1 MTMTNT
7 LAIGESLSIDPDT
20 ANGVLHV
27 VLNRPGK
34 RNALDLDMVR
44 SLTRAID
51 ARPADTRVILLSGGD
66 FFCAGADISVYG
78 RGDLGEIGELTRAAG
93 VLVEAIAAV
102 PVPVI
107 AAVEGMAL
115 GGGFEVALA
124 ADLVVAGNTAK
135 LGLPEVSLGLIPGW
149 GGTQRLAAQV
159 GGRKA
164 KQLIMFQQRLTA
176 AEAYELGLVNEVV
189 PAGTSL
195 DRALEWAAVL
205 ADSSA
210 SALAA
215 TKELVSGAERAL
227 AYSDE
232 RATLME
238 LFTSADG
245 VEGVAAFVEKR
256 PAAFRR

>member
-1 MTMTNT
+1 MNET
-7 LAIGESLSIDPDT
+7 LIAESVTVDADVDAGI
-20 ANGVLHV
+20 LHL
-27 VLNRPGK
+27 VLNRPEK
-34 RNALDLDMVR
+34 RNAFDLDMVR
-44 SLTRAID
+44 SLTRIID
-51 ARPADTRVILLSGGD
+51 GRPPGIRVIVLSGGA
-66 FFCAGADISVYG
+66 FFCAGADIAVYG
-78 RGDLGEIGELTRAAG
+78 RADQGEIGELTRAAG
-93 VLVEAIAAV
+93 VLVETIATV

-124 ADLVVAGNTAK
+124 ADLIVAGDTAK
-135 LGLPEVSLGLIPGW
+135 FGLPELSLGLVPGW
-149 GGTQRLAAQV
+149 GGTQRLTAQV

-164 KQLIMFQQRLTA
+164 KEIIMLGKRLPA
-176 AEAYELGLVNEVV
+176 AQACELGLVNEVV
-189 PAGTSL
+189 PAGACR
-195 DRALEWAAVL
+195 DRALEL
-205 ADSSA
+205 AGQLAGSSA

-245 VEGVAAFVEKR
+245 IEGVAAFVQKR
-256 PAAFRR
+256 PAQFGR

>member
-1 MTMTNT
+1 MTET
-7 LAIGESLSIDPDT
+7 LTTGGSVSVDPET
-20 ANGVLHV
+20 SEGVLHV
-27 VLNRPGK
+27 VLNRPKK
-34 RNALDLDMVR
+34 RNAFDLDMVR
-44 SLTRAID
+44 SLTRTID
-51 ARPADTRVILLSGGD
+51 GRPAGTRVVVLSGGS

-78 RGDLGEIGELTRAAG
+78 SRDLGEIGELTRSAG
-93 VLVEAIAAV
+93 VLIETIAAV

-124 ADLVVAGNTAK
+124 ADLVVAGETAK

-164 KQLIMFQQRLTA
+164 KQLIMFQQRLKA
-176 AEAYELGLVNEVV
+176 AEAHELGLVNEVV
-189 PAGTSL
+189 AAGTSL
-195 DRALEWAAVL
+195 ERALEWAAVL

-245 VEGVAAFVEKR
+245 VEGVEAFVQKR
-256 PAAFRR
+256 PADFRR

>member
-1 MTMTNT
+1 MTET
-7 LAIGESLSIDPDT
+7 LTTGGSVSVDPET
-20 ANGVLHV
+20 SEGVLHV
-27 VLNRPGK
+27 VLNRPKK
-34 RNALDLDMVR
+34 RNAFDLDMVR
-44 SLTRAID
+44 SLTRTID
-51 ARPADTRVILLSGGD
+51 GRPAGIRVVVLSGGS

-78 RGDLGEIGELTRAAG
+78 SRDLGEIGELTRSAG
-93 VLVEAIAAV
+93 VLIETIAAV

-124 ADLVVAGNTAK
+124 ADLVVAGETAK

-176 AEAYELGLVNEVV
+176 AEAHELGLVNEVV
-189 PAGTSL
+189 AAGTSVE
-195 DRALEWAAVL
+195 RALEWAAVL

-245 VEGVAAFVEKR
+245 VEGVEAFVQKR
-256 PAAFRR
+256 PADFRG

>member
-1 MTMTNT
+1 MTETAT
-7 LAIGESLSIDPDT
+7 IEESVRVD
-20 ANGVLHV
+20 AEAAEGVLHV
-27 VLNRPGK
+27 VLNRPRK
-34 RNALDLDMVR
+34 RNAFDLDMVR
-44 SLTRAID
+44 TLTRAID
-51 ARPADTRVILLSGGD
+51 GRPAGTRVIVLSGGS

-78 RGDLGEIGELTRAAG
+78 RGDMSEIGELTRAAG
-93 VLVEAIAAV
+93 VLVETIATV

-115 GGGFEVALA
+115 GGGFEVVLA
-124 ADLVVAGNTAK
+124 ADLVVAGDTAQ

-159 GGRKA
+159 GARKA
-164 KQLIMFQQRLTA
+164 KEIIMLGQRLPA
-176 AEAYELGLVNEVV
+176 AHAYDLGLVNEVV
-189 PAGTSL
+189 PAGSSEE
-195 DRALEWAAVL
+195 RADEL
-205 ADSSA
+205 ATNLANSST

-215 TKELVSGAERAL
+215 TKRLVSGAERAL
-227 AYSDE
+227 AYTDE

-256 PAAFRR
+256 PADFKR

>member
-1 MTMTNT
+1 MTET
-7 LAIGESLSIDPDT
+7 LTTGGSVSVDPET
-20 ANGVLHV
+20 SEGVLHV
-27 VLNRPGK
+27 VLNRPKK
-34 RNALDLDMVR
+34 RNAFDLDMVR
-44 SLTRAID
+44 SLTRTID
-51 ARPADTRVILLSGGD
+51 GRPAGTRVVVLSGGS

-78 RGDLGEIGELTRAAG
+78 SRDLGEIGELTRSAG
-93 VLVEAIAAV
+93 VLIETIAAV

-124 ADLVVAGNTAK
+124 ADLVVAGETAK

-164 KQLIMFQQRLTA
+164 KQLIMFQQRLKA
-176 AEAYELGLVNEVV
+176 AEAHELGLVNEVV
-189 PAGTSL
+189 AAGASL
-195 DRALEWAAVL
+195 ERALEWAAVL

-245 VEGVAAFVEKR
+245 VEGVEAFVQKR
-256 PAAFRR
+256 PADFRR